1 MEPGTS
7 NQFSRFLSLISS
19 RLSGHWLLDIIG
31 ITVAVIS
38 LAASLASLIWLGVRT
53 YKLSVSSAVNGAV
66 SACAGLIQVS
76 TIHAVFRVSLIT
88 IQANLATL
96 ETITPKC
103 KGILAQGATP
113 SPYQLG
119 KRALHASLT
128 AGSGL
133 LERRRYTKIC
143 TVPTGGCEYV
153 EISVFDL
160 NSGAILVCAVLVFGG
175 LLLVFA
181 RRKSRIGGVFHSPA
195 RSDVQVTRHNQE
207 GTETI
212 TGQSVKSIKQ
222 NPGDYQYAGQLRQRI
237 RNVQNQNEND
247 SKDGAAWQPY
257 NCSTDTLISPWT
269 GPNPSKVSIT
279 NGSADEKHEGLIE
292 LETTGG
298 NKAFFDPETGQF
310 VHLTPW
316 KSTHSDGEES
326 DDDHSLK
333 ADDKGS
339 IKSALA
345 HMATGGA
352 AWAGGKDVDDML
364 KMKIREA
371 DKRIEKVEI
380 PQRAGDSLAGQV
392 TNERLSGWPQTV

>member
-1 MEPGTS
+1 M
-7 NQFSRFLSLISS
+7 
-19 RLSGHWLLDIIG
+19 DITG
-31 ITVAVIS
+31 ITVAVVS
-38 LAASLASLIWLGVRT
+38 LAASLASVIWLGVRT

-76 TIHAVFRVSLIT
+76 TIHAVFRVSLMIIT
-88 IQANLATL
+88 QANLTTL
-96 ETITPKC
+96 ETITPNC
-103 KGILAQGATP
+103 KGILAQGAMP

-128 AGSGL
+128 AGSRL

-153 EISVFDL
+153 ETSVFDL
-160 NSGAILVCAVLVFGG
+160 NSGAILVSAVLVLGG

-181 RRKSRIGGVFHSPA
+181 RRKSRIREVFQSPA
-195 RSDVQVTRHNQE
+195 RSDVQTMRQNQE

-212 TGQSVKSIKQ
+212 TGQSVKIIKQ
-222 NPGDYQYAGQLRQRI
+222 NPGDYQHAGQLRQRI
-237 RNVQNQNEND
+237 LNIPNQNEND
-247 SKDGAAWQPY
+247 SKDGAAWH
-257 NCSTDTLISPWT
+257 STDTLVSPWT
-269 GPNPSKVSIT
+269 GPDPSKVSIT

-298 NKAFFDPETGQF
+298 SKAFFDLETGKF

-316 KSTHSDGEES
+316 KSTHNDGEEL

-352 AWAGGKDVDDML
+352 AWAGGKEVDDML
-364 KMKIREA
+364 KMKIRDE
-371 DKRIEKVEI
+371 DKRIEKGEI